1 MNAVVDSVPP
11 ARVSQWLDEIR
22 SGSASALDRLIP
34 VVYAELKRVATAYMR
49 HERPGQTL
57 QPTALVHEAYLRL
70 LRQKHLSW
78 ENRAHFLAIAAQL
91 MRQILI
97 ERARAK
103 ATVKRGGGL
112 HRVSLDERVAADL
125 GHDID
130 VETLDAL
137 LTKFAVLDPG
147 RARIVEL
154 RYFAG
159 LTVEETAAVLRVSP
173 ATVERGWAVARAWL
187 RRALTDE
194 ADQ

>member
-1 MNAVVDSVPP
+1 MKGVVDTASP

-34 VVYAELKRVATAYMR
+34 VVYAELKRVAAAYMR

-70 LRQKHLSW
+70 LRQRHLSW

-112 HRVSLDERVAADL
+112 HRVSLDERVTADL

-159 LTVEETAAVLRVSP
+159 LTVEETAAVLHVAP
-173 ATVERGWAVARAWL
+173 ATVKRGWAVARAWL

-194 ADQ
+194 ADE

>member
-1 MNAVVDSVPP
+1 MVDTASP

-34 VVYAELKRVATAYMR
+34 VVYAELKRVAAAYMR

-70 LRQKHLSW
+70 LRQRHLSW

-112 HRVSLDERVAADL
+112 HRVSLDERVTADL

-159 LTVEETAAVLRVSP
+159 LTVEETAAVLHVAP
-173 ATVERGWAVARAWL
+173 ATVKRGWAVARAWL

-194 ADQ
+194 ADE